1 MDPAA
6 YHVVYVDN
14 RLDDDLDGKHIH
26 KSRLGPHD
34 GTRLGH
40 VDSWELR
47 NSEHYELISRQAEEV
62 RHNIK
67 SILLAFSGGTSLEIE
82 TVASLSVRLAL
93 IEWIRCSQAKIE
105 HQLTRSSAYL

>member
-14 RLDDDLDGKHIH
+14 RLGDDLDGKHIH
-26 KSRLGPHD
+26 KARHGPHD
-34 GTRLGH
+34 GTRVTQ

-47 NSEHYELISRQAEEV
+47 NSEYDELINRQTEEV

-67 SILLAFSGGTSLEIE
+67 SLLLAFSGGTSLEIG
-82 TVASLSVRLAL
+82 TVASHSVLLAL
-93 IEWIRCSQAKIE
+93 MELISGFVSEDRAIADAK
-105 HQLTRSSAYL
+105 

>member
-6 YHVVYVDN
+6 YHVVYVDS

-34 GTRLGH
+34 GTRVTH
-40 VDSWELR
+40 VDSWELQ
-47 NSEHYELISRQAEEV
+47 NSEYHDLITRQAEEV

-67 SILLAFSGGTSLEIE
+67 SILLAFSGGTSLNIAV
-82 TVASLSVRLAL
+82 VASL
-93 IEWIRCSQAKIE
+93 
-105 HQLTRSSAYL
+105 

>member
-26 KSRLGPHD
+26 KVHLGPHD
-34 GTRLGH
+34 STM
-40 VDSWELR
+40 VNQIDPWELR
-47 NSEHYELISRQAEEV
+47 TSEDYELIMRQDDEV

-67 SILLAFSGGTSLEIE
+67 SILLTFSGGTSLALGGRGESF
-82 TVASLSVRLAL
+82 TRLA
-93 IEWIRCSQAKIE
+93 QARWLWSLQTVIN
-105 HQLTRSSAYL
+105 

>member
-34 GTRLGH
+34 GMRVNH
-40 VDSWELR
+40 VDSWDLQ
-47 NSEHYELISRQAEEV
+47 NSEYYELITRQADEV
-62 RHNIK
+62 RHNII
-67 SILLAFSGGTSLEIE
+67 SILLAFSGGTSLNIAM
-82 TVASLSVRLAL
+82 VASL
-93 IEWIRCSQAKIE
+93 
-105 HQLTRSSAYL
+105 

>member
-14 RLDDDLDGKHIH
+14 RLGDDLDGKHIH

-34 GTRLGH
+34 GTRVGH
-40 VDSWELR
+40 VDSWEYR
-47 NSEHYELISRQAEEV
+47 NSEHDELINRQTEEV

-67 SILLAFSGGTSLEIE
+67 SILLAFSGGTLLGIG
-82 TVASLSVRLAL
+82 TVASLSVRACADRLDFCVR
-93 IEWIRCSQAKIE
+93 E
-105 HQLTRSSAYL
+105 